1 MAKKLR
7 LHPQTLNPRQMDQVE
22 GDESNNTTL
31 DVQKS
36 RKSKVFKCFGREM
49 QRKEREKER
58 EREKTTWKRCSMT
71 TKFMP
76 I

>member
-1 MAKKLR
+1 MAKKLH
-7 LHPQTLNPRQMDQVE
+7 LHPQTLNPRQMDQGE

-49 QRKEREKER
+49 QRERERER